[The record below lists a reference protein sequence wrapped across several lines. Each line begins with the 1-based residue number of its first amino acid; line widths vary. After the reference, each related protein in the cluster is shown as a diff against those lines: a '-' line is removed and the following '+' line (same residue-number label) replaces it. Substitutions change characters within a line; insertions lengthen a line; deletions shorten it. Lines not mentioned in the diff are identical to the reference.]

1 MMRWLLLGQN
11 VRKHHPMAS
20 LGGSDVEMGYF
31 ADTTQS
37 HIGYSA
43 QPNVA
48 PEISLLCKRV
58 HCELVDVHLLV

>member
-1 MMRWLLLGQN
+1 
-11 VRKHHPMAS
+11 MAS
-20 LGGSDVEMGYF
+20 LGGSDVAMGYF

-37 HIGYSA
+37 HIDYSA